1 MMEHNNMTRTRLF
14 VGLETAENH
23 AEIHPEEVIN
33 FIKDRI
39 SAGTFYEG
47 KGLWM
52 DELEN
57 CIVFECMNLE
67 SNIKPA
73 EDQDH
78 DRMNVRALQDLK
90 EGLEEEFNQDSVMI
104 EKTDVEVSF

>member
-1 MMEHNNMTRTRLF
+1 MKLNDMTRTRLF

-23 AEIHPEEVIN
+23 ASIAPEEVIN
-33 FIKDRI
+33 FIKDRV
-39 SAGTFYEG
+39 SAGTFYES

-52 DELEN
+52 GELEN
-57 CIVFECMNLE
+57 SLVFECMDLQD
-67 SNIKPA
+67 NIKPA

-78 DRMNVRALQDLK
+78 DMMKVRALQDLK

-104 EKTDVEVSF
+104 EQTGVEVSF